1 MNVRAGFVKTKPT
14 SQAKV
19 LRQPI
24 FSNPLIT
31 NVASH
36 PLGMSRLNEGQ
47 AITKA
52 GYTRVKDLWDR
63 ENREWMSL
71 STFGINFHVIN

>member
-14 SQAKV
+14 SHAKV
-19 LRQPI
+19 LGQPI

-31 NVASH
+31 NVAS
-36 PLGMSRLNEGQ
+36 
-47 AITKA
+47 TKA
-52 GYTRVKDLWDR
+52 GCTRVKDLWDR
-63 ENREWMSL
+63 ENREWMNL

>member
-14 SQAKV
+14 SHAEV

-36 PLGMSRLNEGQ
+36 PLGMNRLNEGQ
-47 AITKA
+47 AIPRPIA
-52 GYTRVKDLWDR
+52 R
-63 ENREWMSL
+63 ELR
-71 STFGINFHVIN
+71 TYGIGKTESG